1 MENSGYTGRQES
13 AAANIGRGTQ
23 DGMLDFE

>member
-1 MENSGYTGRQES
+1 MENSGYTTRQES
-13 AAANIGRGTQ
+13 AAHSIGRDTQ